1 MSHEARYSKDTFQ
14 TRLKWQDL
22 DPDYLRQL
30 VGLAKIEDLAG
41 AGLANRPERLG
52 DVTTALIPEG
62 AKGKAQLTA
71 REPLTICGLGLVQT
85 TLDSYGQDC
94 HFEPGLKTAKRS
106 IKARS

>member
-1 MSHEARYSKDTFQ
+1 MNHQARYLRDTFL

-52 DVTTALIPEG
+52 DVTTALMPEG
-62 AKGKAQLTA
+62 AKGEAQLIA
-71 REPLTICGLGLVQT
+71 RESP
-85 TLDSYGQDC
+85 
-94 HFEPGLKTAKRS
+94 
-106 IKARS
+106 

>member
-1 MSHEARYSKDTFQ
+1 MSHEARHSKDTFK

-52 DVTTALIPEG
+52 DVTTALIPEQSTKSC
-62 AKGKAQLTA
+62 ALIRVSVWSLRSRTTTDAT
-71 REPLTICGLGLVQT
+71 RPSTI
-85 TLDSYGQDC
+85 
-94 HFEPGLKTAKRS
+94 
-106 IKARS
+106 